1 MTINQKIDGL
11 VSFASNSPGVPTG
24 YGQQAEYLVN
34 RMLEAGM
41 TVAAMSNYGHE
52 GGIDTLRLANGE
64 IPHYPRSFNNYSVDT
79 LPWNHRH
86 FRDKHK
92 DLPNAVFILYDSWVY
107 NGSPELDKE
116 NVVIWA
122 PIDHITL
129 PPAVAQFLK
138 KPNVTVVSMAP
149 DGAEQLKQAGIEST
163 YIPHGVDTKVYKP
176 TTTMKGMPTREFL
189 GISSTDFLVGM
200 VAANKSNGVIH
211 RKAFAENILAFSL
224 LQKKYPDAKLYIHSE
239 PSKLMGGF
247 QLTNLLKACGIPA
260 DSVIF
265 PDPLDYRY
273 GITRENMAA
282 LYSAFDVLLAPSYGE
297 GFGVPTMEAQACGTR
312 VIVSNWAASKDL
324 VSKNSWKVEG
334 IPFWDEPQIS
344 WYKIPLVDS
353 IVLALEQAY
362 QAERGT
368 DLVSIEFAKEF
379 DERTIWNSKWHSFWT
394 DYFAKQSNNSS
405 SKSV

>member
-1 MTINQKIDGL
+1 MTINQKIEGL

-34 RMLEAGM
+34 QMLKAGM

-64 IPHYPRSFNNYSVDT
+64 IPHYPRSFNNYSLDT

-92 DLPNAVFILYDSWVY
+92 DLPNAIFILYDSWVY

-129 PPAVAQFLK
+129 PPAVVQYLR

-149 DGAEQLKQAGIEST
+149 DGADQMNQAGIDNV
-163 YIPHGVDTKVYKP
+163 YIPHGIDTKVYKP

-189 GISSTDFLVGM
+189 GIAETDFLVGM
-200 VAANKSNGVIH
+200 VAANKSNGIIH

-324 VSKNSWKVEG
+324 ISENSWKVDG

-362 QAERGT
+362 LAERGT
-368 DLVSIEFAKEF
+368 DQVSIDFAAQF
-379 DERTIWNSKWHSFWT
+379 DEQRIWDEKWQAFWV
-394 DYFAKQSNNSS
+394 DYFAKQSDSSS
-405 SKSV
+405 SK

>member
-79 LPWNHRH
+79 LPYNHRH

-92 DLPNAVFILYDSWVY
+92 ELPDAIFILYDSWVY
-107 NGSPELDKE
+107 NGAPELDKE

-163 YIPHGVDTKVYKP
+163 YIPHGIDTKVYKP
-176 TTTMKGMPTREFL
+176 TTKLKGVPAREFL
-189 GISSTDFLVGM
+189 GINSTDFLVGM

-239 PSKLMGGF
+239 PSRLMGGF

-260 DSVIF
+260 ESVIF

-273 GITRENMAA
+273 GISRENMAA
-282 LYSAFDVLLAPSYGE
+282 LYSTFDVLLAPSYGE

-334 IPFWDEPQIS
+334 IPFWDEPQIA

-368 DLVSIEFAKEF
+368 DLESIEFAKDF
-379 DERTIWNSKWHSFWT
+379 DERTIWNSKWHWFWK
-394 DYFAKQSNNSS
+394 DYFAKQSNSS
-405 SKSV
+405 SSE